1 MKVAVV
7 VGSLSDSD
15 YAAIAKETLDGLGVE
30 SEFFLLSAH
39 RTPDETIRFAKDAK
53 RNGFGVIIAIAG
65 YAAHLGGVIAS
76 HTTLPVICVPVAAG
90 PFNGVD
96 AMLASLQM
104 PKGVPTAV
112 TTVGKAGAVNA
123 ALLAARILA
132 LSNKKIAENIRR
144 YVEES
149 RRKAAASRSEL
160 RKKLGL

>member
-7 VGSLSDSD
+7 VGSLSDAD
-15 YAAIAKETLDGLGVE
+15 YAAVVRETLESLGVE

-39 RTPDETIRFAKDAK
+39 RTPDETIRFAKEAQQ
-53 RNGFGVIIAIAG
+53 NGFGVIIAIAG

-76 HTTLPVICVPVAAG
+76 HTILPVICVPVAAG

-132 LSNKKIAENIRR
+132 LSNQKIADNIRR
-144 YVEES
+144 YIDETRQKTV
-149 RRKAAASRSEL
+149 ASCSEL
-160 RKKLGL
+160 RRKLGL

>member
-7 VGSLSDSD
+7 VGSLSDAD
-15 YAAIAKETLDGLGVE
+15 YAAVVKETLESLGVE

-39 RTPDETIRFAKDAK
+39 RTPDETVRFAKEAQQ
-53 RNGFGVIIAIAG
+53 NGFGVIIAIAG

-76 HTTLPVICVPVAAG
+76 HTTLPVICVPVATG

-112 TTVGKAGAVNA
+112 TTVGKAGAVNG

-132 LSNKKIAENIRR
+132 LSNQKIADNIRR
-144 YVEES
+144 YIDEMRQKTV
-149 RRKAAASRSEL
+149 ASCSEL
-160 RKKLGL
+160 RRKLGL

>member
-7 VGSLSDSD
+7 VGSLSDAD
-15 YAAIAKETLDGLGVE
+15 YAAVVKETLESLGVE

-39 RTPDETIRFAKDAK
+39 RTPDETIRFAKEAQQ
-53 RNGFGVIIAIAG
+53 NGFGVIIAIAG

-76 HTTLPVICVPVAAG
+76 HTILPVICVPVAAG

-132 LSNKKIAENIRR
+132 LSNQKIADNIRHYIDETR
-144 YVEES
+144 QKTV
-149 RRKAAASRSEL
+149 ASCSEL
-160 RKKLGL
+160 RRKLGL

>member
-1 MKVAVV
+1 MKAAVV

-15 YAAIAKETLDGLGVE
+15 YATVAKETLDGLGVE

-39 RTPDETIRFAKDAK
+39 RTPDETVRFAKNAK

-76 HTTLPVICVPVAAG
+76 HTTLPVICVPVATG

-96 AMLASLQM
+96 ALLASLQM

-132 LSNKKIAENIRR
+132 LSNQTVAENLRR
-144 YVEES
+144 YVEEAHA
-149 RRKAAASRSEL
+149 KTIASGSEL
-160 RKKLGL
+160 RKRLGL